1 MAATAQ
7 TGERI
12 ESRDILRLSVGRPL
26 WWRGTV
32 PDPALPRVAVVGSR
46 DPTPE
51 QERLARELGRELA
64 AAGGVVVSGGAFGV
78 DAAALEGA
86 LEVGGA
92 AIAVLPSAHDL
103 PFPPAHLE
111 LYERIAVGPGGLL
124 SQVPP
129 GAGVQRSH
137 FLKRNLLIVQ
147 TVDALVTVCADARS
161 GSLHCAGQA
170 WLAGLPV
177 LAAPW
182 SPGSPNSQGS
192 NRLLQAGA
200 RAITDAVGCQRL
212 LKDLRDGLGRRLLER
227 DPKPPGQSGGAP
239 LDGKGQSPGERT
251 KARRLVDGAG
261 GRCPSYRAE
270 AVTTRAD
277 MSGLADCDADLA
289 TRLVSVLQEAGPQG
303 LPLEDLTLHLQADRG
318 PVAALA
324 MRLTLLGR
332 IRRHA
337 GGSFAV

>member
-1 MAATAQ
+1 MAATAPM
-7 TGERI
+7 GEHI
-12 ESRDILRLSVGRPL
+12 ESQVVLRLSVGQPL

-51 QERLARELGRELA
+51 QERLARELGRALA
-64 AAGGVVVSGGAFGV
+64 VAGGVVVSGGAFGV

-103 PFPPAHLE
+103 PFPPAHVE
-111 LYERIAVGPGGLL
+111 LYERIAAGPGGLL
-124 SQVPP
+124 SQFPP

-137 FLKRNLLIVQ
+137 FLKRNQLIVQ

-161 GSLHCAGQA
+161 GSLHCAGRA

-177 LAAPW
+177 LAVPW
-182 SPGSPNSQGS
+182 SPGSPNSHGS
-192 NRLLQAGA
+192 NGLLQAGA
-200 RAITDAVGCQRL
+200 RAITDAAGCQRL
-212 LKDLRDGLGRRLLER
+212 LKDLRGGHGRRLLER

-239 LDGKGQSPGERT
+239 LDGKGGNAVEGP
-251 KARRLVDGAG
+251 KAGRLVDGAR
-261 GRCPSYRAE
+261 GRCPSYPAE
-270 AVTTRAD
+270 AVTSRAD
-277 MSGLADCDADLA
+277 MSGLAGCDADLA
-289 TRLVSVLQEAGPQG
+289 TRLVSALHEAGPQG
-303 LPLEDLTLHLQADRG
+303 LPLEDLALRLQVDRG